1 VATGTSCRH
10 FHDTPQ
16 RLDNFPADGS
26 GPGLGRVGAPVQ
38 IQGPRTRGKLQRLLL
53 TPSRQT
59 GHSSIAFSSRTRG
72 CESSGRLPLPAKLSP
87 LARAQRNHICGY
99 AVTNTSTHHASP
111 VRPCVRS
118 AQNLLL
124 STNRPHAPVPQSH
137 QSLSACCVIQ
147 APRSETR
154 AGAGSDP
161 AIAFPLIRH
170 SPCIFGRGCAIAGNL
185 FATLRK
191 SQPGAR
197 PPCFSRPDT
206 SNSVWCTPGAPAGP

>member
-1 VATGTSCRH
+1 M
-10 FHDTPQ
+10 
-16 RLDNFPADGS
+16 
-26 GPGLGRVGAPVQ
+26 
-38 IQGPRTRGKLQRLLL
+38 LL
-53 TPSRQT
+53 TPSGQT
-59 GHSSIAFSSRTRG
+59 GHSSAVFTSRTRG
-72 CESSGRLPLPAKLSP
+72 CESSGRLPPTGLFPANLGP
-87 LARAQRNHICGY
+87 LARAQRNHIFGY
-99 AVTNTSTHHASP
+99 AATNTSTHHAST

-185 FATLRK
+185 FATRRK
-191 SQPGAR
+191 SQSGAR
-197 PPCFSRPDT
+197 PPCFSRSDT
-206 SNSVWCTPGAPAGP
+206 SNSVWDTPSAPASP